1 MKSRQ
6 VKHDGETG
14 KKEGERVRERERE
27 QHSGERKQRGLI
39 LTVGL
44 NQQHLRISTTPEN
57 FLKVSNNNNNGRIG
71 RQSSFGV
78 AFNILRLFW
87 LYNIRS
93 NNTESTT
100 TLRIRNLWENDKF
113 RSKLV
118 CGLDK
123 PTSWDKQTC

>member
-1 MKSRQ
+1 M
-6 VKHDGETG
+6 G
-14 KKEGERVRERERE
+14 KQARRSERESERERDLGREGE
-27 QHSGERKQRGLI
+27 QHSGKRKWRGLI

-57 FLKVSNNNNNGRIG
+57 FLKVSINNNNGRI
-71 RQSSFGV
+71 RHQSSFGV

-87 LYNIRS
+87 LYSICS

-100 TLRIRNLWENDKF
+100 ILRICNLQENDKF